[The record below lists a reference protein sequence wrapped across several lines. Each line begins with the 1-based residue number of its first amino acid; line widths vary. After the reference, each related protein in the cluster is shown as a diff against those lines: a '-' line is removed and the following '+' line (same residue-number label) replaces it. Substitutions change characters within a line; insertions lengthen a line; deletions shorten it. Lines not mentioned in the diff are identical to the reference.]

1 MVQQS
6 SGLSSLQP
14 IHAHAH
20 ALPHDAGGGYLT
32 PVGDSFP
39 PQLPSPGSLLYP
51 HQQHQQLTNDSGNYF
66 QQQPPN
72 SGVYRLNAND
82 QN

>member
-20 ALPHDAGGGYLT
+20 THPHEAGGYLA
-32 PVGDSFP
+32 PGGDAFP
-39 PQLPSPGSLLYP
+39 PQLPSPLSQGSLLYP

-72 SGVYRLNAND
+72 SGKSLVLM
-82 QN
+82 